1 VLKTRSF
8 WHGGSRRV
16 PVPKWLVVAR
26 NEYRIRINSI
36 RTIRPYFPYMVIA
49 LLAVYVAFIAP
60 AVVSLFIDD
69 LLAFFL
75 SQVALAMVP
84 IIMFII
90 FFYFIILPITYTLQG
105 MQAGQVEIFL
115 AAPIK
120 PSDVLLGEFLGVM
133 PFYAIA
139 ITVMAGF
146 FTAAL
151 NPLGLDMLQI
161 AITVIIFVATFLSA
175 LWIGTVIAALVRTK
189 FAKSARGRDVGR
201 ALSLVLALPMI
212 AVMYA
217 IMGGG
222 LLEALADPGTSGM
235 VRAIL
240 SLLPSSWGA
249 EVIVN
254 FASNPGNIGAVG
266 FETLTRFGGLVAF
279 FVAVLWL
286 GTKAANRAYSIEPTT
301 FTASRA
307 KPDGFFYR
315 TVRYLGG
322 GGSFGTLLVSVFKD
336 YGRRLENLSRIAY
349 IVGLI
354 AMVNIFFGGGF
365 DDPEAALLM
374 GLFLF
379 PFLAVLVVGQ
389 VTAGG
394 KESLFIYK
402 KTPFGVGRFVKAR
415 LLQGWLVA
423 VPIGA
428 AITVVSMI
436 SIPQTTLISLLTY
449 TGFMALIVAANV
461 TLALGLSLL
470 NPEFSENTRTQM
482 FGLIVNAQ
490 VAMFVSLG
498 IFIGS
503 LIVLDL
509 GFLNTVLLQTVVIWL
524 LGIVFLY
531 LGKRRFSRIE

>member
-1 VLKTRSF
+1 
-8 WHGGSRRV
+8 V
-16 PVPKWLVVAR
+16 PTPKWLVVAR
-26 NEYRIRINSI
+26 NEYRIRINRI
-36 RTIRPYFPYMVIA
+36 RKIRPYFPYLVIG

-60 AVVSLFIDD
+60 SLVSPFTIEIRDFFAKFAV
-69 LLAFFL
+69 
-75 SQVALAMVP
+75 AMVP
-84 IIMFII
+84 ILMFMI

-120 PSDVLLGEFLGVM
+120 PSDVLLGEFLGVI

-146 FTAAL
+146 FTAVL
-151 NPLGLDMLQI
+151 NPLGLDMVQI
-161 AITVIIFVATFLSA
+161 AITVIIFVVTFLSA
-175 LWIGTVIAALVRTK
+175 LWIGTVIAAIVRTK
-189 FAKSARGRDVGR
+189 FAKSARGRDIGK

-235 VRAIL
+235 VRTIL

-249 EVIVN
+249 EVIVG
-254 FASNPGNIGAVG
+254 FTSNPGNIGAVG
-266 FETLTRFGGLVAF
+266 FETFTRFGGLVAF
-279 FVAVLWL
+279 FAAVLWL

-307 KPDGFFYR
+307 KPDGFFYG

-336 YGRRLENLSRIAY
+336 YSRRLENLSRIAY

-354 AMVNIFFGGGF
+354 AMVKIFLAGGNE
-365 DDPEAALLM
+365 DPESALIM

-423 VPIGA
+423 VPIAA
-428 AITVVSMI
+428 AITAVSMI
-436 SIPQTTLISLLTY
+436 PIPQTTLISLLTY

-470 NPEFSENTRTQM
+470 NPEFSENARAQM
-482 FGLIVNAQ
+482 VGLMVNAQ
-490 VAMFVSLG
+490 VAVFVSIG

-503 LIVLDL
+503 MVVLDL
-509 GFLNTVLLQTVVIWL
+509 GFFNTSLLQIVVIWL

-531 LGKRRFSRIE
+531 LGKRKLSRIE

>member
-1 VLKTRSF
+1 M
-8 WHGGSRRV
+8 
-16 PVPKWLVVAR
+16 PVRKWLVVAR

-36 RTIRPYFPYMVIA
+36 RMIRRYFPYLVIG
-49 LLAVYVAFIAP
+49 LLAVYVSFIAP
-60 AVVSLFIDD
+60 SVVSLFVDD
-69 LLAFFL
+69 LVAFFP
-75 SQVALAMVP
+75 SQVAVAMVP
-84 IIMFII
+84 LITFMI
-90 FFYFIILPITYTLQG
+90 FFYLIILPVTYTLQG

-120 PSDVLLGEFLGVM
+120 PSEVLLGEFLGVM

-139 ITVMAGF
+139 FTVIAGF

-151 NPLGLDMLQI
+151 SPLGLDMLQI
-161 AITVIIFVATFLSA
+161 AIVVMVFVVTFLSA
-175 LWIGTVIAALVRTK
+175 LWIGTVIAALLRTK
-189 FAKSARGRDVGR
+189 FAKTARGRDIGK

-217 IMGGG
+217 IIGGG
-222 LLEALADPGTSGM
+222 LLEAFTNPVTSGT
-235 VRAIL
+235 VRTVL
-240 SLLPSSWGA
+240 SLLPSSWCA
-249 EVIVN
+249 EVIVS

-279 FVAVLWL
+279 FAAVLWL

-301 FTASRA
+301 FTASKA

-322 GGSFGTLLVSVFKD
+322 GGSFGTLLASVFKN

-354 AMVNIFFGGGF
+354 AMLNIFFGGGLE
-365 DDPEAALLM
+365 DPEGALLM

-402 KTPFGVGRFVKAR
+402 KTPSGVGRFVKAR

-428 AITVVSMI
+428 AITAISMI
-436 SIPQTTLISLLTY
+436 PIPQTTLISLLTY
-449 TGFMALIVAANV
+449 TGFTAQLVAANV
-461 TLALGLSLL
+461 ALAVGLSLL
-470 NPEFSENTRTQM
+470 NPEFSENTRSQM
-482 FGLIVNAQ
+482 FRLMVNAQ
-490 VAMFVSLG
+490 VAIFVSIG

-503 LIVLDL
+503 AVVLDL
-509 GFLNTVLLQTVVIWL
+509 GFLNTLLLQTVVIWL
-524 LGIVFLY
+524 LGTVFLY
-531 LGKRRFSRIE
+531 LGKRKLSRIE